1 MIDIRGIST
10 TQRRDSIL
18 EMLKLDDKVSVS
30 VLADKFST
38 SEVTIR
44 SDLAVME
51 QNGLLKRVHG
61 GAVSTR
67 KTYYEMSLND
77 RMNINTDEKIRI
89 AKACAELVED
99 GDALMIDSGTTTR
112 YLARELAERKNL
124 TVVTNALLISQEFA
138 FSRSVDVILMG
149 GTLDLQYQF
158 TYGNDIIDQLQQY
171 RVDKTIIATNGISLK
186 HGLTTYHHHESDVC
200 RQMIERANKVICI
213 ADNSKIGKEGFSKI
227 TPITSIDVLVTD
239 KCDSSASELEA
250 IRQYGLT
257 VIEV

>member
-1 MIDIRGIST
+1 MIDIKGISAI
-10 TQRRDSIL
+10 QRRDSIL
-18 EMLKLDDKVSVS
+18 EMLKQEDKVAVS
-30 VLADKFST
+30 ILADKFST

-44 SDLAVME
+44 SDLAEME
-51 QNGLLKRVHG
+51 QSGLLKRVHG

-77 RMNINTDEKIRI
+77 RMDINMEEKIRI

-112 YLARELAERKNL
+112 YLARELADRSNL

-138 FSRSVDVILMG
+138 FSRSVNVILMG
-149 GTLDLQYQF
+149 GILDLQYQF
-158 TYGNDIIDQLQQY
+158 TYGNDIIHQLHQY
-171 RVDKTIIATNGISLK
+171 RADKTIIAANGISVK

-200 RQMIERANKVICI
+200 RQIIERAKKVICV
-213 ADNSKIGKEGFSKI
+213 ADHSKIGNEGFSKI
-227 TPITSIDVLVTD
+227 APITSVDVLVTD
-239 KCDSSASELEA
+239 KCDSSVSELEA
-250 IRQYGLT
+250 MRQIGLT